1 MGWQSHRKDW
11 QRAEFTSRFKM
22 AKLKMTEL
30 NDSRKEVAMTST
42 LIVIALLALRV
53 GVPLA
58 VLLAIGEAVRRHEER
73 SVNLRGA

>member
-1 MGWQSHRKDW
+1 
-11 QRAEFTSRFKM
+11 M

-42 LIVIALLALRV
+42 LIVIALLVLRV
-53 GVPLA
+53 GVPLV